1 MRIAADAGVRQ
12 IEDLDLAA
20 RAHNPVHETHPVLPY
35 LRPARV
41 ESDVVAVD
49 DERRNVLENGRL
61 LRVAD
66 PRGFDRDERLHLV
79 GPRLR
84 PLETELPRL
93 RMKENHA

>member
-20 RAHNPVHETHPVLPY
+20 RGHNAVHEIHPVLPY

-49 DERRNVLENGRL
+49 DERRNALEDGRL

-66 PRGFDRDERLHLV
+66 TRGLDRDERFHLV

-84 PLETELPRL
+84 HLEAELPRL
-93 RMKENHA
+93 RVKEN